1 MKKHTFLSLGLALAL
16 TFGTCL
22 GFAGCDNS
30 SKDSDGETQNG
41 DAAGKND
48 TTGDNTSDENG
59 NGSENSGGGTGSEEE
74 NEGGNDSKEEDK
86 GDTKPSEIVDEEE
99 KSEGYASVSYKV
111 KENEQYSVEAGY
123 TPLQIFGRL
132 NYTLKHKT
140 DWYAVYEGDVQTIL
154 PQEITTYKQYHDGVL
169 LSTDI
174 STSMILNSAKE
185 FCYIPAA
192 DRVMWR
198 DASTTKSKDFDG
210 FNTPWTETL
219 TGDMA
224 IEGAD
229 GFKEANGLPAYELS
243 VYIFRAETVSS
254 ADEVVTND
262 DGTFTITY
270 HLDPTVTTAEDGT
283 VTGAAAYYAK
293 QMKFSSGGMTNGADF
308 SEITVSFTFN
318 AQWETLKTEISE
330 AYAAKTGFG
339 DQSCTAT
346 GTTTYTYDTSQAP
359 FEECNDYETFFKAL
373 LKEE

>member
-1 MKKHTFLSLGLALAL
+1 MKKTHFLSLGLALAL

-30 SKDSDGETQNG
+30 PKGSDETQNG
-41 DAAGKND
+41 DSADKN
-48 TTGDNTSDENG
+48 NTVGNPSDGNENG
-59 NGSENSGGGTGSEEE
+59 SQED
-74 NEGGNDSKEEDK
+74 EGGNDSKEEDT
-86 GDTKPSEIVDEEE
+86 GETKPSEIVDEEE

-111 KENEQYSVEAGY
+111 NENEQYSVGAGY

-132 NYTLKHKT
+132 NYTFKHKT
-140 DWYAVYEGDVQTIL
+140 DWCAVYSGHVETIIA
-154 PQEITTYKQYHDGVL
+154 QEVTTLKQYHDGVL

-198 DASTTKSKDFDG
+198 DASTAKPKEFDG
-210 FNTPWTETL
+210 FNTPWAETL

-229 GFKEANGLPAYELS
+229 GFKEANGLPAYELT
-243 VYIFRAETVSS
+243 VYVFRAETVSS
-254 ADEVVTND
+254 ADEVVKNA

-270 HLDPTVTTAEDGT
+270 HLDPTVTIAEDGT
-283 VTGAAAYYAK
+283 VTGAAAHYAK

-308 SEITVSFTFN
+308 TEIVVSFTFN
-318 AQWETLKTEISE
+318 AQWETLKTETNE
-330 AYAAKTGFG
+330 AYKAKTGFG
-339 DQSCTAT
+339 DQPCTAT
-346 GTTTYTYDTSQAP
+346 GMTTYIYDMTKIP

-373 LKEE
+373 LEEE